1 MVDNE
6 LIERAAEIIRSK
18 GKVVAFSGA
27 GISKE
32 SGVSTYREPGGL
44 WDRFPEGSSGG
55 ILAVLANHPE
65 QGREIFLGF
74 LETIKQA
81 KPNPGHLALVDL
93 EKMGYLNAVVTQNV
107 DNLHIEAG
115 NSHVFELHGNLMRLK
130 CLTCGQRRKYER
142 EEFFTMMKGIVGN
155 MGRVTMEDI
164 FSQLPGC
171 SCGGNSRLDFVGFG
185 ESVQQLD
192 EAISQ
197 AQTCNVMLILGTS
210 GVVYPAATVPVVAK
224 SKGAFVIEINPS
236 RTDLTG
242 QADIF
247 LQGQTG
253 EVLPQIVDCLNNKNQ
268 Q

>member
-1 MVDNE
+1 MVNDG
-6 LIERAAEIIRSK
+6 LINRVSGMIRSK
-18 GKVVAFSGA
+18 GRVVAFSGA

-65 QGREIFLGF
+65 QGREIFLSF
-74 LETIKQA
+74 LEAIKRA
-81 KPNPGHLALVDL
+81 KPNPGHLALADL
-93 EKMGYLNAVVTQNV
+93 EKMGYLEAVVTQNV

-115 NSHVFELHGNLMRLK
+115 NSRVFELHGNLMRLK
-130 CLTCGQRRKYER
+130 CLRCGQRWKYER
-142 EEFFTMMKGIVGN
+142 EEFFTMMQKIVGN
-155 MGRVTMEDI
+155 MDRVTMEDI
-164 FSQLPGC
+164 FSQLPEC
-171 SCGGNSRLDFVGFG
+171 SCGGSSRLDFVGFG

-192 EAISQ
+192 EAMLQ

-210 GVVYPAATVPVVAK
+210 GVVYPAATLPIVAK
-224 SKGAFVIEINPS
+224 SKGAFVIEINPN
-236 RTDLTG
+236 RTDLTA

-253 EVLPQIVDCLNNKNQ
+253 KILPRIVDSLK
-268 Q
+268 